1 MEYIT
6 KAKLEELSSELEQL
20 KTVRRKEIA
29 EALEY
34 AKSLGDLSENA
45 EYHQSREDQALTE
58 DRIKELESII
68 KNAVVAESEVHSDVI
83 VIGSSFTLV
92 RTSDKKEFKMT
103 IVGQE
108 EIDTVNGK
116 ISFESPIGKAVM
128 GAKAKAVVKV
138 QTPKGDVEYT
148 VKNIA

>member
-6 KAKLEELSSELEQL
+6 KAKLEELSAELEQL

>member
-6 KAKLEELSSELEQL
+6 KAKLEELSAELEQL

-92 RTSDKKEFKMT
+92 RASDKKEFKMT

>member
-6 KAKLEELSSELEQL
+6 KAKLQELEAELDHL

-45 EYHQSREDQALTE
+45 EYHQSREDQALSE
-58 DRIKELESII
+58 DRIKELESIV
-68 KNAVVAESEVHSDVI
+68 KNAVIADENHHSDVI
-83 VIGSSFTLV
+83 TIGSSFTLV
-92 RTSDKKEFKMT
+92 RNSDKKEFKMS

-108 EIDTVNGK
+108 EIDPVNGK
-116 ISFESPIGKAVM
+116 ISLDSPIGKAVK
-128 GAKAKAVVKV
+128 GAKAKNVVTV
-138 QTPKGDVEYT
+138 NTPKGDVQYT
-148 VKNIA
+148 VKSIA

>member
-6 KAKLEELSSELEQL
+6 KAKLEELSAELEQL

-68 KNAVVAESEVHSDVI
+68 KNAVLAESAVHSDVI
-83 VIGSSFTLV
+83 VIGSTFTLV
-92 RTSDKKEFKMT
+92 RSSDKKEMKMT

-108 EIDTVNGK
+108 EIDTLNGK
-116 ISFESPIGKAVM
+116 VSFESPIGKAVM

-138 QTPKGDVEYT
+138 TTPKGEVEYT
-148 VKNIA
+148 VKSIA

>member
-6 KAKLEELSSELEQL
+6 KAKLEELSAELEQL

-92 RTSDKKEFKMT
+92 RASDKKEFKMT

-138 QTPKGDVEYT
+138 QTPKGDVEYV

>member
-6 KAKLEELSSELEQL
+6 KAKLEELSAELEQL

-83 VIGSSFTLV
+83 VIGSSFALV
-92 RTSDKKEFKMT
+92 RASDKKEFKMT

-138 QTPKGDVEYT
+138 QTPKGDVEYV